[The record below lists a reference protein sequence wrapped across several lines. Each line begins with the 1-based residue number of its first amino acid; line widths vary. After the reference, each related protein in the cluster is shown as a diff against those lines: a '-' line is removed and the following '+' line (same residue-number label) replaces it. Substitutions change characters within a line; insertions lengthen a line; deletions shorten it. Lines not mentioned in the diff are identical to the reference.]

1 MKTTLAQWGL
11 GLRKQF
17 ALILSNPNGAGSIPA
32 PNPTNKMKL
41 FKSSEHYKNA
51 AHTKLVQ
58 ALQAVVDAYGHKD
71 SLLIDQCKDALKSA
85 GIFPKKP
92 C

>member
-1 MKTTLAQWGL
+1 MTQRQQRNQK
-11 GLRKQF
+11 
-17 ALILSNPNGAGSIPA
+17 PNQ
-32 PNPTNKMKL
+32 MKL

-51 AHTKLVQ
+51 SHTKLVQ

-71 SLLIDQCKDALKSA
+71 SMLIDQCKDALRTA
-85 GIFPKKP
+85 GIFPKKH

>member
-1 MKTTLAQWGL
+1 
-11 GLRKQF
+11 
-17 ALILSNPNGAGSIPA
+17 
-32 PNPTNKMKL
+32 MKL

>member
-1 MKTTLAQWGL
+1 
-11 GLRKQF
+11 
-17 ALILSNPNGAGSIPA
+17 
-32 PNPTNKMKL
+32 MKL

-85 GIFPKKP
+85 GIFPKKH

>member
-1 MKTTLAQWGL
+1 LAKQTKTIQ
-11 GLRKQF
+11 Q
-17 ALILSNPNGAGSIPA
+17 
-32 PNPTNKMKL
+32 MKL

-51 AHTKLVQ
+51 SHTKLVA
-58 ALQAVVDAYGHKD
+58 ALQAVVDAYGNKD

-92 C
+92 R

>member
-1 MKTTLAQWGL
+1 M
-11 GLRKQF
+11 
-17 ALILSNPNGAGSIPA
+17 GAGSTTA
-32 PNPTNKMKL
+32 PLPNKKMKL

-51 AHTKLVQ
+51 SHTKLVQ

-71 SLLIDQCKDALKSA
+71 SLLIDQCKDALKAA